1 MLGGLTSLWH
11 HNDVLYLFCVIAQ
24 IVARMPTLA
33 RGGACIQYTARAK
46 YNTRFTYSNACIM
59 CTFLILNKRPTPPL
73 YVSHPRIVVC
83 VAINVRQL
91 AKVIAGEE
99 VLGSGEDR
107 VSEGGVEDDM
117 QYTQA
122 ITGYDFSIC
131 DPTAR
136 PASQPRLGLHSTRS

>member
-1 MLGGLTSLWH
+1 M
-11 HNDVLYLFCVIAQ
+11 
-24 IVARMPTLA
+24 
-33 RGGACIQYTARAK
+33 
-46 YNTRFTYSNACIM
+46 
-59 CTFLILNKRPTPPL
+59 
-73 YVSHPRIVVC
+73 C

-99 VLGSGEDR
+99 VLGSGEDHVR
-107 VSEGGVEDDM
+107 TDGGVEDDM
-117 QYTQA
+117 LYTQA

>member
-1 MLGGLTSLWH
+1 
-11 HNDVLYLFCVIAQ
+11 
-24 IVARMPTLA
+24 
-33 RGGACIQYTARAK
+33 
-46 YNTRFTYSNACIM
+46 M
-59 CTFLILNKRPTPPL
+59 CTFLILNKRDPPL

-107 VSEGGVEDDM
+107 VSEGGVEDGM